1 MKTQTKN
8 VQPVELLL
16 VEDNDDDVV
25 LTQEGFRATNLSI
38 NLNRVE
44 NGEQCMAF
52 LRKEPPF
59 ENAPT
64 VALVLLDINM
74 PRMDGREVMAAI
86 NADESLRHLPVVV
99 LTTSAAETD
108 ILQMYALRCSSYIVK
123 PVMLEEF
130 IQVITKLEEYWWG
143 VVALPNGRNPK
154 GPKTPLRL
162 GALDMA

>member
-1 MKTQTKN
+1 MNTQTKS

-25 LTQEGFRATNLSI
+25 LTREGFRATRLSI

-52 LRKEPPF
+52 LRKQPPF

-86 NADESLRHLPVVV
+86 NADATLRHLPVVV
-99 LTTSAAETD
+99 LTTSAAKTD

-123 PVMLEEF
+123 PVIFEEF
-130 IQVITKLEEYWWG
+130 IQAITKLEDYWWA
-143 VVALPNGRNPK
+143 VVALPTGQDPE
-154 GPKTPLRL
+154 GT
-162 GALDMA
+162 